1 LNAPSCPNCRERLS
15 DVEAGLVGV
24 WTCLYCEGAWLP
36 TKEAKLV
43 FPGRQADKPMTA
55 EPSEAGEPGREV
67 STLACPS
74 CSTSS
79 FVPLATPQAKL
90 FRCSGCG
97 GAYLPKQAVL
107 SLGKALGGKNWEFG
121 RLFGA
126 MLGKEDMNKME
137 GAAVLL
143 AIIGLL
149 A

>member
-1 LNAPSCPNCRERLS
+1 MNAPSCPNCRERLS

-36 TKEAKLV
+36 TDKAKLV
-43 FPGRQADKPMTA
+43 VPGRQADSPAKA
-55 EPSEAGEPGREV
+55 EPSQAGELNGEGAA
-67 STLACPS
+67 LACPS

-79 FVPLATPQAKL
+79 FVPLAIPNAQL
-90 FRCSGCG
+90 FRCSGCS

-107 SLGKALGGKNWEFG
+107 SLGKALGGKDWEFG
-121 RLFGA
+121 RLFAA
-126 MLGKEDMNKME
+126 MLGKEDMTKVE

-143 AIIGLL
+143 AILGLL